1 MDWLKKILLY
11 KMSYI
16 LQPYT
21 GCINKIKVKKDLPN
35 YVTKSDFKN
44 VTGVDTSDLASIKTT
59 VDKLDIDKLGKVPS
73 GLNNFKK

>member
-1 MDWLKKILLY
+1 M
-11 KMSYI
+11 
-16 LQPYT
+16 
-21 GCINKIKVKKDLPN
+21 KKDLPN